1 MPRNTNTVISMV
13 PLACSQIDENDVP
26 SPPQKL
32 SANTSALKA
41 MTAITMKTR
50 IGTTLAMVT
59 MRLITAASLTPRSIR

>member
-13 PLACSQIDENDVP
+13 PLACSKTDENVRS

-41 MTAITMKTR
+41 MAAITMNTR
-50 IGTTLAMVT
+50 IGTTLATVT
-59 MRLITAASLTPRSIR
+59 IRLMIAASLTPRRIR